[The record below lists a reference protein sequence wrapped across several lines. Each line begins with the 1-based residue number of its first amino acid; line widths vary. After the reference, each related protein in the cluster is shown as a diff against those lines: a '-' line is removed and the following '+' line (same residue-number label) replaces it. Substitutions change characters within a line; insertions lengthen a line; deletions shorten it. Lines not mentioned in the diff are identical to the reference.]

1 MTDALDA
8 GEGAAITALLQ
19 DLMDDR
25 DAALGALFAA
35 AYLDLHGLASAQRA
49 RLGQPA
55 TLATTAL
62 VHEAFLKL
70 QRAGRVSLES
80 RRHFYALAATA
91 MRQLLLD
98 RLRSPRANQTGLDR
112 IDDEVPAPQERE
124 QRWWLDLERALQ
136 RLARIDERQV
146 RVVELRFFAGLGDAE
161 IAELLGVNERT
172 VRRDWDKARA
182 WLADA
187 CADLAG

>member
-1 MTDALDA
+1 MTDHRSDGDA
-8 GEGAAITALLQ
+8 AAITALLQ
-19 DLMDDR
+19 DLMQDR

-35 AYLDLHGLASAQRA
+35 AYVELHGLAAAQRA
-49 RLGQPA
+49 KLGRPA

-62 VHEAFLKL
+62 VHEVFLKL
-70 QRAGRVSLES
+70 QRAGQVSLES

-98 RLRSPRANQTGLDR
+98 RLRAPRVNQTGYDAER
-112 IDDEVPAPQERE
+112 DGAIAEPDRE
-124 QRWWLDLERALQ
+124 QRWWLDLERALT
-136 RLARIDERQV
+136 RLAHIDERQV
-146 RVVELRFFAGLGDAE
+146 RVVELRFFAGLTDAE

-187 CADLAG
+187 CADLA